1 MGGGAFE
8 SNETPAA
15 EFNIYVDPEAAKI
28 VFESGVP
35 ITMVGLDATNKALF
49 SFEDIEAL
57 ARLGGKVSTVAAQL
71 LTFYAKQVEKVFGV
85 KGAQLHDPLAV
96 ATVIDPTILETK
108 SLHVDIE
115 TKGEFTRGATVVDI
129 YGVTGKEPNAE
140 VAFGLDLP
148 KLKGFI
154 FDAIERLDKRWV

>member
-1 MGGGAFE
+1 
-8 SNETPAA
+8 
-15 EFNIYVDPEAAKI
+15 
-28 VFESGVP
+28 
-35 ITMVGLDATNKALF
+35 
-49 SFEDIEAL
+49 
-57 ARLGGKVSTVAAQL
+57 
-71 LTFYAKQVEKVFGV
+71 VEKVFGL

-140 VAFGLDLP
+140 VALGLDLP